1 MVPFALIVLCLR
13 VDSDAA
19 LKAKRVGHILQRGH
33 VGTDEA
39 LHLLHTRHPVVMKHE
54 NAAE

>member
-39 LHLLHTRHPVVMKHE
+39 LHLLHTRHPVVVKHE